1 MFDFWSNR
9 GFVLSLR
16 WFFALYHGIHHHHSP
31 PWFGRR
37 FVGKHFPSNFSKS
50 EEVMG
55 KTYHSHPFPVSKGEL
70 PPGIRNCDAW
80 KTIFFLLEYF
90 QGVLGSFRE
99 CICKGTLYLWEN
111 LDFAGGGGTM
121 LMMSFVQNSNW
132 RKPFF
137 EGGGQSLWGGGKPH
151 ETWFVNFSVN
161 FFEALKAASKMSVLY
176 DAFFDIYEGIPK
188 AMKTT
193 DVSRDFG
200 AEQFDSFVFFF
211 VTSSYP
217 IGSIPSL
224 KLTTNA
230 PWKWWKS
237 QVRNL
242 PLPGGPHFQG
252 IIGRSEKWGSR
263 GSKRP
268 PPLSISWMEDV
279 TFDFYGWMDEWK
291 HISFSDLCGIFLS
304 LEEVLLCFK
313 CYFTLRYLVWLVYI
327 VWWFCHGNL

>member
-1 MFDFWSNR
+1 
-9 GFVLSLR
+9 
-16 WFFALYHGIHHHHSP
+16 
-31 PWFGRR
+31 
-37 FVGKHFPSNFSKS
+37 
-50 EEVMG
+50 
-55 KTYHSHPFPVSKGEL
+55 
-70 PPGIRNCDAW
+70 
-80 KTIFFLLEYF
+80 
-90 QGVLGSFRE
+90 
-99 CICKGTLYLWEN
+99 
-111 LDFAGGGGTM
+111 M

-188 AMKTT
+188 VMKTT

-252 IIGRSEKWGSR
+252 IIGRSEKVGLSGVQEATPSIYFMNGRCDLRLLWLNGWMKTYIIFRPVRDFPVFGGGSFMFQMLFYLKVLGLVGLYSLVVLSWESIR
-263 GSKRP
+263 VLSSQEKTPASGVYETHHWNPLMIP
-268 PPLSISWMEDV
+268 PP
-279 TFDFYGWMDEWK
+279 
-291 HISFSDLCGIFLS
+291 
-304 LEEVLLCFK
+304 
-313 CYFTLRYLVWLVYI
+313 
-327 VWWFCHGNL
+327 